1 MNEPWTDIKALSVT
15 SVSMLFLAPRFYN
28 LAILTDWKTFL
39 TTASFNSN
47 NSFFCWNNG
56 DMYVGLNRLDL
67 EERSSLFPQ
76 LTALKEKLLFDQE
89 YLFIQI

>member
-1 MNEPWTDIKALSVT
+1 MDRYQGFIGDLGLYA
-15 SVSMLFLAPRFYN
+15 FFGAAFYN
-28 LAILTDWKTFL
+28 LAILTNWKTFL

-67 EERSSLFPQ
+67 EERCSLFPQ
-76 LTALKEKLLFDQE
+76 LTALIEKLLFDQE